1 MTMSIITDF
10 IDLFIHLDEHLVQ
23 LLNDYGLW
31 IYPILFLIIF
41 CETGLVFTPF
51 LPGDSLLFAVGAL
64 AAAGSLNIFL
74 LFALFASAAI
84 LGDTVNYWVGKYFGH
99 EIIEK
104 RRWIK
109 EEYLQKTRKFF
120 EKYGGKTIV
129 IARFIPFVRT
139 FAPFLAGTGSMHYPR
154 FLIFNI
160 VGGLAWVTLFLF
172 VGFFFGNLP
181 FVERNFGF
189 VIIGIIIVSF
199 IPVIFE
205 WIKSRR
211 QTLQK

>member
-1 MTMSIITDF
+1 MGWISNFMEVILHIDKYLNII
-10 IDLFIHLDEHLVQ
+10 IQ
-23 LLNDYGLW
+23 NYGLGVY
-31 IYPILFLIIF
+31 IILFLIIF

-189 VIIGIIIVSF
+189 VIIGII
-199 IPVIFE
+199 
-205 WIKSRR
+205 
-211 QTLQK
+211 